1 MVVKI
6 LILIQMS
13 KISKAANWLKVIAAI
28 LGYVAGL
35 LTGNTEFV
43 SNFLNF

>member
-1 MVVKI
+1 
-6 LILIQMS
+6 MS
-13 KISKAANWLKVIAAI
+13 KINKAGNWLKVIAAI

-35 LTGNTEFV
+35 LTGNSDVV

>member
-1 MVVKI
+1 
-6 LILIQMS
+6 MS
-13 KISKAANWLKVIAAI
+13 KLNKAGSWLKVIAAI

-35 LTGNTEFV
+35 LTGNSDVV

>member
-1 MVVKI
+1 
-6 LILIQMS
+6 MS
-13 KISKAANWLKVIAAI
+13 KFSKAGNWLKVIAAI

-35 LTGNTEFV
+35 LTGNTELM

>member
-1 MVVKI
+1 MKI

-13 KISKAANWLKVIAAI
+13 KISKAGNWLKVIAAI
-28 LGYVAGL
+28 IGYVAGL
-35 LTGNTEFV
+35 LTGNVENV